1 MDASRSLIVYRDELL
16 GASETFILAQA
27 GSLTRFSPFYLGLR
41 RRPGLQVPKQR
52 QHIISGDGL
61 LGKAQRVR
69 FRLGGPSKELVRQL
83 AILKP
88 LLIHAHFG
96 PDGCNAMALAHALG
110 VPLVVS
116 LHGYDV
122 TLADEH
128 HLSEYVR
135 RREALKTDAALFICV
150 SEFIRRQV
158 IAMGFP
164 SSKTVLHYTG
174 IDTDF
179 FTADPKVE
187 RCPIVLF
194 VGRLVAKKGCE
205 YLIRAM
211 QEVQKKL
218 PAAELVVIGDGPL
231 RAQLEEQA
239 ALTMKNYRFLGA
251 QEPGVVRQWMNRAR
265 VLSTP
270 SVIAESGD
278 AEGFGM
284 VFAEA
289 QAMGLPV
296 VSFASGGIPEAVAD
310 AETGFLVPERDCNAL
325 ASRLLMLLT
334 DLELWMQFSVAGQA
348 LVRKRFDV
356 RRQTAV
362 LEQLYDRV
370 LGEWKAGTN

>member
-1 MDASRSLIVYRDELL
+1 MESSRSLIVYRDELL
-16 GASETFILAQA
+16 WASETFILTQA
-27 GSLTRFSPFYLGLR
+27 GSLTRFNPFYVGLR
-41 RRPGLQVPKQR
+41 RRPGLQLPEER
-52 QHIISGDGL
+52 QHIISGDGF
-61 LGKAQRVR
+61 LGRAQSVR
-69 FRLGGPSKELVRQL
+69 FRLAGPSKALVRKL
-83 AILKP
+83 ASLNP

-96 PDGCNAMALAHALG
+96 PDGCNAMGLATSLG

-122 TLADEH
+122 TLADKH
-128 HLSEYVR
+128 HMAEYLR
-135 RREALKTDAALFICV
+135 RRDALKTDATLFICV
-150 SEFIRRQV
+150 SEFIRSHG

-174 IDTDF
+174 VDTEF
-179 FTADPKVE
+179 FTADPNVE
-187 RCPIVLF
+187 RRPIVLF
-194 VGRLVAKKGCE
+194 VGRLVPKKGCE

-231 RAQLEEQA
+231 RAKLEEQA
-239 ALTMKNYRFLGA
+239 ASAIKNFRFLGI

-310 AETGFLVPERDCNAL
+310 GETGFLVPERDCFAL
-325 ASRLLMLLT
+325 ADKLLMLLT
-334 DLELWMQFSVAGQA
+334 DLNLWTRFSTAGQA
-348 LVRKRFDV
+348 FVRKRFDI

-362 LEQLYDRV
+362 LEHLYDRV
-370 LGEWKAGTN
+370 LADWKSRAN